1 MGWGGAVSLPWSPDQ
16 LASSSC
22 FTHPNVTSDWSLV
35 WPGRWG
41 WGRVAA
47 GPLREQELHP
57 SKPAAASL
65 PGLTVETGGP
75 ETEINC
81 QVSGEEW
88 GACQPLCFLAQE
100 VGAGSNSRPCPRL
113 LLLRAIF
120 PQPPDALTP
129 MAEARLS
136 LEFGRLV
143 NPEGPGIWI

>member
-1 MGWGGAVSLPWSPDQ
+1 MDWKWGGLPWSPDQ
-16 LASSSC
+16 LASSSS
-22 FTHPNVTSDWSLV
+22 FPHPNVTSDSQSLV

-47 GPLREQELHP
+47 GPLRELELHP

-88 GACQPLCFLAQE
+88 GACQPLCFLAQG
-100 VGAGSNSRPCPRL
+100 VGTGSNSRPCPKL
-113 LLLRAIF
+113 LPQHAIF
-120 PQPPDALTP
+120 PQPPDASTP
-129 MAEARLS
+129 H
-136 LEFGRLV
+136 G
-143 NPEGPGIWI
+143 